1 MDLETFKIH
10 NYNDNIINQL
20 IENNIDI
27 DYCCKKNDLIVEA
40 RSEDLKK
47 IENLEYK
54 KIEEDKNILLLRNS
68 IKSRRSIA
76 SLGQYHFQE
85 DFPVFHSTP
94 YNIPPCFLAYLLN
107 SENI

>member
-10 NYNDNIINQL
+10 NYNDNIINRL

-47 IENLEYK
+47 IENIEYK
-54 KIEEDKNILLLRNS
+54 KIEEDKNILLLRNM
-68 IKSRRSIA
+68 KS
-76 SLGQYHFQE
+76 
-85 DFPVFHSTP
+85 
-94 YNIPPCFLAYLLN
+94 
-107 SENI
+107 